1 MNSIFYCFLL
11 LFFSKEIRISGCLA
25 TKYHLCLVLL
35 LKCQKVYQF
44 RFLFPEDHSLIVYV
58 CFRHIANII
67 SCLFSSL
74 FSIFIF
80 FHVCISSYLYG
91 SSSSCRMS
99 VFKYLFIVAFCR
111 NRVARFE
118 IINTRLSAGL
128 FVCFLLCSCCNF
140 IGTPS
145 LFHSVTHS
153 L

>member
-1 MNSIFYCFLL
+1 M
-11 LFFSKEIRISGCLA
+11 
-25 TKYHLCLVLL
+25 LL

-67 SCLFSSL
+67 SFLFSSL

-91 SSSSCRMS
+91 SSSCRMN

-128 FVCFLLCSCCNF
+128 FVCFCRVLVA
-140 IGTPS
+140 IS
-145 LFHSVTHS
+145 LGHPHS
-153 L
+153 LTRSLIPSEKVTGLWVFGFVSVAFLLQFH

>member
-1 MNSIFYCFLL
+1 M
-11 LFFSKEIRISGCLA
+11 
-25 TKYHLCLVLL
+25 LL

-58 CFRHIANII
+58 CFRHIANIF
-67 SCLFSSL
+67 SFLFSSL

-80 FHVCISSYLYG
+80 FHGCISSYLYG
-91 SSSSCRMS
+91 SSSSCRMN

-128 FVCFLLCSCCNF
+128 FVCFFVVFLLQFHWDTLTLSLGHSFPLRKLPVCGCLVSCLLRSCCNF
-140 IGTPS
+140 IRTPS
-145 LFHSVTHS
+145 L
-153 L
+153 